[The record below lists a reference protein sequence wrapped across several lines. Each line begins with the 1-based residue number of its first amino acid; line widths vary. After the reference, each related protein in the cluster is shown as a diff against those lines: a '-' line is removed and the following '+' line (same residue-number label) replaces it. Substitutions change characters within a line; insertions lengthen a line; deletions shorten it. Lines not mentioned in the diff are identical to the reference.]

1 MPEPKNTTKQ
11 VTNAIE
17 NPNEA
22 SSVVNIPLN
31 DNNKDSIAA
40 NNDKQEGSKEIQEL
54 IENIVEAIDMD
65 KDKSSSSKE
74 SDGKENGQY
83 SLFQV
88 CNNQKMLIEELRKK
102 NVENEK
108 KINEQKEL
116 IDNTKQENTVLISA
130 QEKLQNIIDGN
141 KKELKRVQA
150 ETKAMKEQYDEEL
163 VETRKQYRQG
173 EVDRNRLRE
182 ENNSLHDLRNI
193 NKSKIE
199 SLEKEVNVLK
209 EKNKEND
216 KARDN
221 LIRIDDNEED
231 IEEDKNEGEDV
242 DIDEIFARA
251 TTNNLLNS
259 FNRGDGALTEVMD
272 LLHQLEKVIKHLKRQ

>member
-1 MPEPKNTTKQ
+1 MELPAFVYLKLIDKNWQ
-11 VTNAIE
+11 SDIVTYRSA
-17 NPNEA
+17 
-22 SSVVNIPLN
+22 
-31 DNNKDSIAA
+31 IAA

-130 QEKLQNIIDGN
+130 QEKLQNIID
-141 KKELKRVQA
+141 
-150 ETKAMKEQYDEEL
+150 
-163 VETRKQYRQG
+163 
-173 EVDRNRLRE
+173 
-182 ENNSLHDLRNI
+182 
-193 NKSKIE
+193 
-199 SLEKEVNVLK
+199 
-209 EKNKEND
+209 
-216 KARDN
+216 
-221 LIRIDDNEED
+221 
-231 IEEDKNEGEDV
+231 
-242 DIDEIFARA
+242 
-251 TTNNLLNS
+251 
-259 FNRGDGALTEVMD
+259 
-272 LLHQLEKVIKHLKRQ
+272 